1 MVKKK
6 SVNLNY
12 CNLIFNPEK
21 FYFMKKI
28 LLKLFPLLGI
38 AVLLTACPAEEVP
51 HVAEPLRAPMVAV
64 MVDEGFHDGEAYM
77 PIGYLTNQ
85 GMDITVIGP
94 AIGTVEAYNSDF
106 TIAIESAV
114 ADVSVDNFDALLLPG
129 GEAPASLSEVPA
141 AVEFAREFFET
152 GRPVAA
158 ICHGPL
164 VLIAAN
170 VVDGLTCTGVG
181 GIQDELE
188 EAGATYRDEEVVI
201 DGNLITS
208 RTPPDL
214 PAFSKA
220 LGEAVLESFDPDIP
234 RAIPPQPGI

>member
-1 MVKKK
+1 
-6 SVNLNY
+6 
-12 CNLIFNPEK
+12 
-21 FYFMKKI
+21 MKKI
-28 LLKLFPLLGI
+28 IVKLLPLLGM

-51 HVAEPLRAPMVAV
+51 HVAEPFRRPMVAV

-85 GMDITVIGP
+85 GMDVTVIGP

-106 TIAIESAV
+106 TIRIERAV
-114 ADVSVDNFDALLLPG
+114 ADVSVNDFDALLLPG
-129 GEAPASLSEVPA
+129 GEAPADLSEVPA
-141 AVEFAREFFET
+141 AVEFAGEFFET

-164 VLIAAN
+164 VLIAAG
-170 VVDGLTCTGVG
+170 VMDGLTATCVG
-181 GIQDELE
+181 GVQDELE
-188 EAGATYRDEEVVI
+188 AAGATYVDEEVVI

-208 RTPPDL
+208 RTPPDI
-214 PAFSKA
+214 PAFSQA
-220 LGEAVLESFDPDIP
+220 FGEAILESFDPDIP